1 MHPGIDVH
9 FDIVFLNDHCGIILH
24 DGVFKLFVNVD
35 RKYGFIFNGFVS
47 METFLTFDIK
57 IIVKTTK
64 ILTSSTVNFF
74 LYVLY
79 FYLKVM
85 HG

>member
-1 MHPGIDVH
+1 
-9 FDIVFLNDHCGIILH
+9 
-24 DGVFKLFVNVD
+24 
-35 RKYGFIFNGFVS
+35 
-47 METFLTFDIK
+47 MEMLLTFDIS
-57 IIVKTTK
+57 IFVKTTK
-64 ILTSSTVNFF
+64 ILTSPTVNFF